1 METFLKK
8 RARAHKYRD
17 RLTPSEIDAIIA
29 HHVQRLRSIQIF
41 NFNPKTDK
49 MWPEVTDEYH
59 EEEARIISDVRSE
72 LQKEFIKKIR
82 LPPGSDSRVA
92 LNHYLQTI

>member
-8 RARAHKYRD
+8 RARAHKYREL
-17 RLTPSEIDAIIA
+17 LTPVEIDAIIA
-29 HHVQRLRSIQIF
+29 KHVPKLKSIQIF
-41 NFNPKTDK
+41 RFGPKT

-59 EEEARIISDVRSE
+59 EKESRIVLDVKSD
-72 LQKEFIKKIR
+72 LQTEFIKKVR
-82 LPPGSDSRVA
+82 LPKGSDSFVA